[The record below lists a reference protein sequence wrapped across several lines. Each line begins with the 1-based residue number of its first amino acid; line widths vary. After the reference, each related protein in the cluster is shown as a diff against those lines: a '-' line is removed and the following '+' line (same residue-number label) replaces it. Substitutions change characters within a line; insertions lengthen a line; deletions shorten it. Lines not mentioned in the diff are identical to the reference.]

1 MSPPACPV
9 PAPRPRRPPCA
20 LTPGCSA
27 RRGTP
32 RVLFGDWLL
41 REVSSGR
48 YEGLRWLDAARTRF
62 RVPWKHFARKDLGEA
77 DSRIFKVRPQLG
89 PGRGGPAPAR
99 MSRPRAPH
107 CLSQAWAVARGRWPP
122 RSGGSA
128 LPIPESALRASWKT
142 NFRCALRSTQRFVM
156 LEDNSGDPTDPHK
169 VYKISSEPGDGG
181 EEGRGVLPAG
191 GLCCVLGVAAK
202 SDFRF

>member
-1 MSPPACPV
+1 M
-9 PAPRPRRPPCA
+9 
-20 LTPGCSA
+20 
-27 RRGTP
+27 
-32 RVLFGDWLL
+32 
-41 REVSSGR
+41 
-48 YEGLRWLDAARTRF
+48 
-62 RVPWKHFARKDLGEA
+62 
-77 DSRIFKVRPQLG
+77 
-89 PGRGGPAPAR
+89 
-99 MSRPRAPH
+99 
-107 CLSQAWAVARGRWPP
+107 ARGRWPP

-181 EEGRGVLPAG
+181 EEGQGVLPAG